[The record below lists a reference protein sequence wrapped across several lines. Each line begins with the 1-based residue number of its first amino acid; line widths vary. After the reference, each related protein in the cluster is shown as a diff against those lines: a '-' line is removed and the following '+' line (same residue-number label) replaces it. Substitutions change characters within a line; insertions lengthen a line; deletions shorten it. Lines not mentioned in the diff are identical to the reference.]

1 MKKYLARKK
10 KIFSYVSVF
19 FICLISVIAAVAR
32 CAFLIEGSYLEQ
44 LERNLADVAGQ
55 NAEALKDQF
64 EIRYDLLKSVAS
76 RFELEPDRRAANLYL
91 FEPVSDSFH
100 LKRIG
105 FCDPDGTVHATSGE
119 VVNLK
124 TREFFRKG
132 MMGQPWISDVLLD
145 VMDES
150 HEYITVMSMPLFDD
164 QHKVNGVV
172 GITYGTESLSK
183 ELSSDFFE
191 GEGNSI
197 VFNNRGEVNLTS
209 NPEFIGVS
217 DNLFARL
224 WEGMQ
229 DSFQSKDE
237 LAGFILRNEE
247 LGKASFNK
255 IIVDGIEYYYHVTPV
270 SFMDDT
276 VEWYVLSTVPAVYL
290 TQRFA
295 YSRHHLYNMVLY
307 VLAFG
312 IISIIFL
319 NVIKRRQR
327 RKTYNLAYCS
337 PLTEGPNSDRFKQII
352 GTNCSSGFVVY
363 MNIENFMYTSLAI
376 GKKRSEALVSAIWKI
391 ISFEEGA
398 DEFFAHHS
406 NDAFYL
412 YFDYCDKQ
420 RLENRLLELQELIHE
435 EALSEKVSWIYAR
448 FGVSRFGDGET
459 IEGSCRKAEVAV
471 QGALEKKSGIDYF
484 DEDRQSK
491 QIESQ
496 DLEDKFKEALKNEE
510 FHIYFQPKY
519 KTDSKIMCGAEALVR
534 WIRADG
540 TVIRPDQFISLL
552 ERNGDITLLDEYIM
566 KKVCSYQAQ
575 WFNEKKWVVPISV
588 NISKATLYSS
598 NVVERYMEIINKHEL
613 PTYLIQLEVTETLAT
628 AGENI
633 SQLLNRFRRMG
644 IRILMDDFGTGYT
657 ALSTLNLRCFDVLK
671 MDKSLV
677 DGMENEYGEQLLKN
691 VIEMTKKLGYEITV
705 EGVETKEQ
713 YEILKG
719 TGCDNIQGFL
729 FAKPM
734 PSEEYALLQD
744 QPEAEI

>member
-1 MKKYLARKK
+1 
-10 KIFSYVSVF
+10 
-19 FICLISVIAAVAR
+19 
-32 CAFLIEGSYLEQ
+32 
-44 LERNLADVAGQ
+44 
-55 NAEALKDQF
+55 
-64 EIRYDLLKSVAS
+64 
-76 RFELEPDRRAANLYL
+76 
-91 FEPVSDSFH
+91 
-100 LKRIG
+100 
-105 FCDPDGTVHATSGE
+105 
-119 VVNLK
+119 
-124 TREFFRKG
+124 
-132 MMGQPWISDVLLD
+132 
-145 VMDES
+145 
-150 HEYITVMSMPLFDD
+150 
-164 QHKVNGVV
+164 
-172 GITYGTESLSK
+172 
-183 ELSSDFFE
+183 
-191 GEGNSI
+191 
-197 VFNNRGEVNLTS
+197 
-209 NPEFIGVS
+209 
-217 DNLFARL
+217 
-224 WEGMQ
+224 
-229 DSFQSKDE
+229 
-237 LAGFILRNEE
+237 
-247 LGKASFNK
+247 
-255 IIVDGIEYYYHVTPV
+255 
-270 SFMDDT
+270 
-276 VEWYVLSTVPAVYL
+276 
-290 TQRFA
+290 
-295 YSRHHLYNMVLY
+295 
-307 VLAFG
+307 
-312 IISIIFL
+312 
-319 NVIKRRQR
+319 
-327 RKTYNLAYCS
+327 
-337 PLTEGPNSDRFKQII
+337 
-352 GTNCSSGFVVY
+352 
-363 MNIENFMYTSLAI
+363 
-376 GKKRSEALVSAIWKI
+376 
-391 ISFEEGA
+391 
-398 DEFFAHHS
+398 
-406 NDAFYL
+406 
-412 YFDYCDKQ
+412 
-420 RLENRLLELQELIHE
+420 
-435 EALSEKVSWIYAR
+435 
-448 FGVSRFGDGET
+448 VSRFGDGEA
-459 IEGSCRKAEVAV
+459 IEESCRKAEVAV

-491 QIESQ
+491 QIELQ